1 MFRYFLLPFLISF
14 TLAANAQKN
23 HAKWNEILSIY
34 VDSYGKVDYEAWNK
48 SQEGINKYINMLSE
62 HDLKFNSEQSEKAF
76 WINLYNA
83 STIQIVLKNYP
94 INSIREINNG
104 KVWDEKFIS
113 VNGEFYSLNQI
124 ENEILRKKFNDPRI
138 HFGINCAAISCPK
151 LNNKAFTSSNVNVEL
166 EKLTSNFINTNS
178 KITSNSIVV
187 SKIFDWYKEDF
198 KQNGGLIDYLNK
210 YLIKKVPKNFQVDYS
225 NYNWNLNK
233 K

>member
-1 MFRYFLLPFLISF
+1 MLRYLLLPFLISF
-14 TLAANAQKN
+14 IIIANGQEN
-23 HAKWNEILSIY
+23 HSNWNKILSIY
-34 VDSYGKVDYEAWNK
+34 VDSEGKVDYEEWNK
-48 SQEGINKYINMLSE
+48 SQEEINNYINMLSK
-62 HDLKFNSEQSEKAF
+62 HDLKFNSEQSEKAY

-113 VNGEFYSLNQI
+113 VQGVFYSLNQI
-124 ENEILRKKFNDPRI
+124 ENEILRKKFNDARI

-198 KQNGGLIDYLNK
+198 KQNGGLIDYLNN
-210 YLIKKVPKNFQVDYS
+210 YLIKKVPKNIHVDYS